1 MRSID
6 VYDFCFLY
14 IEDSE
19 GVTIWSAEEEKNVF
33 EGTFR
38 EAMDSDYALEEVN
51 SFEIENGRICIN
63 ID

>member
-14 IEDSE
+14 IEDAE
-19 GVTIWSAEEEKNVF
+19 EVTIWSAEKEENVF

-38 EAMDSDYALEEVN
+38 EAMDSDYAYEEVN
-51 SFEIENGRICIN
+51 SFGIENGRICIN

>member
-1 MRSID
+1 MKNID

-14 IEDSE
+14 IEDGE
-19 GVTIWSAEEEKNVF
+19 NVAIWSAEEEKNVF

-38 EAMDSDYALEEVN
+38 EAMDSDYAYEEVN
-51 SFEIENGRICIN
+51 SFGIENGIICIN